1 VVIARAPIATHIAF
15 VHVRVSVASSNTS
28 SSRASSGRGVTPSS
42 QKSFPF
48 FPASHDDADRDRA
61 MFRRALT
68 TASSSSAGVNPHAFL
83 LENPLKLYR
92 DCIRLADLLA
102 AKQGHPRETLRA
114 TVRAPWRR
122 HQKERDPARVMELRE
137 GAVRGLSNYMM
148 YEASRGAMEGV
159 PAFVAE
165 RVDGN
170 GEGDRGPRGDG
181 GGREMKNE

>member
-1 VVIARAPIATHIAF
+1 MRPA
-15 VHVRVSVASSNTS
+15 
-28 SSRASSGRGVTPSS
+28 
-42 QKSFPF
+42 
-48 FPASHDDADRDRA
+48 ASHDDADRDRA

-68 TASSSSAGVNPHAFL
+68 TASSSSASVNPHAFL

-122 HQKERDPARVMELRE
+122 HQKESDPARVMELRE

-165 RVDGN
+165 RVDDDDGN
-170 GEGDRGPRGDG
+170 G
-181 GGREMKNE
+181 KA